1 MDRLDGVGR
10 FLSTASRRPFR
21 WRRTVPLDGI
31 VQGGTTPSNNRTP
44 PRLPIGKQTGRL
56 INDSSGNHKRK
67 QYYL

>member
-1 MDRLDGVGR
+1 MDRLDGVEG
-10 FLSTASRRPFR
+10 FLSPASGASSRRRRDVPF
-21 WRRTVPLDGI
+21 DGV

-67 QYYL
+67 QYDL